1 MDKTLI
7 SKLRFHHALEGLSDT
22 ELSHIAD
29 HGTAVALAAD
39 EVLMEPNQMVDGLYL
54 VMKGRLR
61 VVGNFMNMENRTLH
75 VVRPGEHFGAL
86 GIMINQPLPCTVFAD
101 QPTEMLRIPRDDLAE
116 LLDQYPRIRQ
126 NLSLGIGA
134 TLRSSLLENTPQR
147 MPRFVAWIQFSPEGR
162 AVVGSVAQ
170 RLAAANESV
179 ALLTDNESIYGE
191 QSGFADSSVSIK
203 TLKQGGRYLTPRQR
217 ADLLRDVS
225 QYNRVLVD
233 IDGPAA
239 AKDLEWLV
247 DSCDVTFW
255 VAPES
260 DCPRAIELIKKVT
273 ATSPHRKD
281 KMRYVHLP
289 CEKTM
294 VAKSVDQYAD
304 LVSGEFKVPCRSD
317 GQFDRLQR
325 QGVERLV
332 HHLRN
337 IRIGIALGGGAA
349 RGMAHLGVLKVLE
362 QAGIYVDMMSGTS
375 AGALTGVQYAAGY
388 DADYCID
395 RFVNDLTPGRF
406 FRLLPKGDAWYLLT
420 KYRTRAWDKML
431 ETYLHDWRLDQL
443 AIPFKGVSVDLIGGQ
458 QVIHEGAESAI
469 RTICESINLPGISAP
484 LFRDGM
490 ALIDGGTLNVLPAD
504 VLVDAGCNYVVA
516 VNVSSKIKHEFGGNH
531 ADTPAGKIRK
541 PGIRATLARERVVQ
555 DRSMNAIG
563 AMPANFVIEPDIS
576 AFALTDFAKI
586 RQISEKGQQAAE
598 DRIDALRKS
607 LKQLDADLFAAI

>member
-1 MDKTLI
+1 MDKTLL

-22 ELSHIAD
+22 ELSHVAD
-29 HGTAVALAAD
+29 QGTSVALAAD
-39 EVLMEPNQMVDGLYL
+39 DVLMEPNQMVDGLYL

-61 VVGNFMNMENRTLH
+61 VVGSFMNMENRTLH
-75 VVRPGEHFGAL
+75 VVSPGEHFGAL
-86 GIMINQPLPCTVFAD
+86 GIMINQPLPCTVLAD
-101 QPTEMLRIPRDDLAE
+101 QPTEMLRISRDDLAE
-116 LLDQYPRIRQ
+116 LLDHYPRIRQ
-126 NLSLGIGA
+126 NLSHAVGA

-147 MPRFVAWIQFSPEGR
+147 MPRFVAWFQFSSGGR
-162 AVVGSVAQ
+162 SVTERVAQ
-170 RLAAANESV
+170 RLATANESV
-179 ALLTDNESIYGE
+179 ALLTDAESDYDNRAE
-191 QSGFADSSVSIK
+191 LAESGVIIK
-203 TLKQGGRYLTPRQR
+203 PLKQNGRYLTTQQR
-217 ADLLRDVS
+217 AELLRDVS
-225 QYNRVLVD
+225 QYSRVLVD

-239 AKDLEWLV
+239 VKDLEWLV

-255 VAPES
+255 LATEP
-260 DCPRAIELIKKVT
+260 DCAAAIKLLKKVT
-273 ATSPHRKD
+273 ASSPHRID
-281 KMRYVHLP
+281 KMRFVHLP
-289 CEKTM
+289 CEQTM
-294 VAKSVDQYAD
+294 VAKSVDQYAR
-304 LVSGEFKVPCRSD
+304 LVRCEFKVPCRSD
-317 GQFDRLQR
+317 GRFDRLQR

-395 RFVNDLTPGRF
+395 RFVEDLTPGRF

-420 KYRTRAWDKML
+420 KYRTRAWGRML
-431 ETYLHDWRLDQL
+431 EAYLHDWRLNQL

-458 QVIHEGAESAI
+458 QVIHEGAEAAT
-469 RTICESINLPGISAP
+469 RAICESINLPGISVP

-516 VNVSSKIKHEFGGNH
+516 VNVSSKIKHEFAGNR
-531 ADTPAGKIRK
+531 ADTPEGKIRK

-563 AMPANFVIEPDIS
+563 AMPANFVIKPDIS
-576 AFALTDFAKI
+576 AFALTDFAKT
-586 RQISEKGQQAAE
+586 RQIADQGRIAAE
-598 DRIDALRKS
+598 ARVDALTKS
-607 LKQLDADLFAAI
+607 LKQLDADLFAIL